1 MFYVT
6 AYYKD
11 VPGFKSSERVKYAT
25 LPGAEARVMQI
36 MGDKRELAGKYSVAL
51 TSERV
56 DAVVPVVT
64 LWEGGR

>member
-6 AYYKD
+6 ANYKD

-25 LPGAEARVMQI
+25 LPGAEARVRQI
-36 MGDKRELAGKYSVAL
+36 MGEKRELSGKYAVAL

-56 DAVVPVVT
+56 DAVMPVVV